1 MQVLAGRTLVIKTKF
16 PARITET
23 IPESKIVNN
32 YGDGRYEVSVNWGF
46 KEALTLSK
54 LNVKNVPSPIIR
66 DYKWPRPMALTPF
79 DHQKETSSFL
89 SLRKRAFCFN
99 EQGTGKTASV
109 IWAADY
115 LMSIGAIKRVLI
127 VCPLS
132 IMQSAWQQDLFKFAV
147 HRTVDVAYGS
157 ADKRNK
163 IAGSAAEFVVI
174 NYDGIPAIAA
184 SMMDKNMFDL
194 VVIDEANAYK
204 NVQTQRWKLMRKL
217 VRDDSWLWL
226 LTGTPAA
233 QSPLDAYGLGKLC
246 VPSRAPRFYG
256 DYRESVMQQFG
267 MYRWEPR
274 PEAEKIVFEM
284 LQPAIRFT
292 KAECLDLP
300 AVTHVTRMAPL
311 SVEQRKYYKELKDQ
325 LLLENNGGSAQ

>member
-79 DHQKETSSFL
+79 DHQKETASFL

-115 LMSIGAIKRVLI
+115 LMSIGAIKRVERWCCARCQSCSRRGSRTCSSSLCI
-127 VCPLS
+127 VP
-132 IMQSAWQQDLFKFAV
+132 W
-147 HRTVDVAYGS
+147 T
-157 ADKRNK
+157 
-163 IAGSAAEFVVI
+163 
-174 NYDGIPAIAA
+174 
-184 SMMDKNMFDL
+184 
-194 VVIDEANAYK
+194 
-204 NVQTQRWKLMRKL
+204 
-217 VRDDSWLWL
+217 
-226 LTGTPAA
+226 
-233 QSPLDAYGLGKLC
+233 
-246 VPSRAPRFYG
+246 
-256 DYRESVMQQFG
+256 
-267 MYRWEPR
+267 
-274 PEAEKIVFEM
+274 
-284 LQPAIRFT
+284 
-292 KAECLDLP
+292 
-300 AVTHVTRMAPL
+300 
-311 SVEQRKYYKELKDQ
+311 
-325 LLLENNGGSAQ
+325 